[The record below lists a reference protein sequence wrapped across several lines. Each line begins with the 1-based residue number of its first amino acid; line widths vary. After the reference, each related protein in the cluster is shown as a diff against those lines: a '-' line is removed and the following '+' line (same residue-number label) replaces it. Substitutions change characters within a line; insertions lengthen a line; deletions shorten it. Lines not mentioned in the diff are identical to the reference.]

1 VSRTKR
7 IQDVIAMAVP
17 DGWDPA
23 DADDRARLVEV
34 LDQFA
39 EQTAAAQYTDLS
51 PSRRPI
57 ALAFEPTE
65 WLITQR
71 PDEVERFQP
80 AHDCEVCRAG
90 NGRAREFLA
99 EHPETWVA
107 LGNLTYTEVWAQ

>member
-1 VSRTKR
+1 VSRTER
-7 IQDVIAMAVP
+7 IQDVIALAVP
-17 DGWDPA
+17 DGWDP
-23 DADDRARLVEV
+23 DDPEARPRLVEL
-34 LDQFA
+34 LDRLA
-39 EQTAAAQYTDLS
+39 EQTAAAQYTD
-51 PSRRPI
+51 PAWRPR

-90 NGRAREFLA
+90 NDRAREFLA

-107 LGNLTYTEVWAQ
+107 LGNLTYTEVWG